1 MISPS
6 AQYDLV
12 FVGAGHSHALAL
24 RMLAMKP
31 IPGVRLTLVSPD
43 SLSAYSGMLP
53 GLIAGHYTLDD
64 THVDVYRLCQ
74 ASDCRFVQASVSQLD
89 PQKRQ
94 LQLSDGS
101 QLAYDWLSLDVGATP
116 DLSPIGN
123 DHDSVVP
130 VKPVASFYTR
140 WQQLCHDTGE
150 QTPSLAVVGAGA
162 GGTEMAL
169 AMAQYFQAR
178 QQPAEIQLIT
188 GGELL
193 PGFPASVREKMRKR
207 LQAHNVTLHTHS
219 RVHCDAQ
226 QQLHRADQPLTAQW
240 VLWCTGVRGL
250 PILKNS
256 GLECDERGF
265 VRVTESLQTLSDT
278 RIFAAGDCAA
288 FPTSLPKAGVY
299 AVRQA
304 QTLADNL
311 HAAIQGQPLV
321 AYRPQSRFL
330 SLLSAGGKDAIASR
344 GGRLSVAGHWVWR
357 WKDHIDRAF
366 MAKFDQHLPAM
377 PTAPAEPDALH
388 CAGCGAKVGSDA
400 LHEALAGLQPVINP
414 GIEAGVDAAD
424 DTAIIDWPAGQRLV
438 QSLDFF
444 PAFIDDPYLFG
455 RIAALHSLSDLYAM
469 NAQPHSALANITLPW
484 HHPRLQGRDLHRMM
498 AGAIRELNA
507 AGCTLV
513 GGHTIE
519 GPQMAAGFTVNGQAD
534 PAQLWHKHGARD
546 GDRLILTKPLGSGV
560 QLAALMQANSSNGAA
575 FHGPW
580 LDTTL
585 RHLLTSNQM
594 AQRALKDVPV
604 NACTDITGFGLLG
617 HLYEISQ
624 QSQVNLA
631 VDCHKVPLL
640 PGTLSLIEQGV
651 ASTLSE
657 ANRQILVHC
666 HQQSPVDDALLTA
679 LCDPQTA
686 GGLLFCLPADHA
698 EQALQ
703 QLDSKGIAA
712 ADIGK
717 VLVKDRPDHAAI
729 LLNSGHTVNV

>member
-1 MISPS
+1 MIRPS
-6 AQYDLV
+6 AHYDLV
-12 FVGAGHSHALAL
+12 FVGAGHSHALVL

-53 GLIAGHYTLDD
+53 GLIAGHYDLND

-74 ASDCRFVQASVSQLD
+74 ASGCRFIQASVTQID
-89 PQKRQ
+89 PQQRQ

-101 QLAYDWLSLDVGATP
+101 QLDYDWLSLDVGATP
-116 DLSPIGN
+116 DLAPIGN
-123 DHDSVVP
+123 DSAGVVP

-188 GGELL
+188 GGDLL
-193 PGFPASVREKMRKR
+193 PGFPATVRDKMRKR
-207 LQAHNVTLHTHS
+207 LTAHHVTLHTDTRVS
-219 RVHCDAQ
+219 RDGQ
-226 QQLHRADQPLTAQW
+226 RQLRMDNQPLAAQW

-250 PILKNS
+250 PLLTDS
-256 GLECDERGF
+256 GLDCDPQGF
-265 VRVTESLQTLSDT
+265 VRVNDTLQTASDA

-304 QTLADNL
+304 RTLADNL
-311 HAAIQGQPLV
+311 RAAIQGQPLV

-344 GGRLSVAGHWVWR
+344 GGKLSLGGHWVWR
-357 WKDHIDRAF
+357 WKDRIDRAF
-366 MAKFDQHLPAM
+366 MAKFDQHLPTM
-377 PTAPAEPDALH
+377 IVPPADTDALH
-388 CAGCGAKVGSDA
+388 CAGCGAKVGSNALHDA
-400 LHEALAGLQPVINP
+400 LAHLQPVVKQ

-424 DTAIIDWPAGQRLV
+424 DAAIIDWPAGQRLV

-444 PAFIDDPYLFG
+444 PAFIDEPYLFG

-469 NAQPHSALANITLPW
+469 NARPHSALANVTLPW
-484 HHPRLQGRDLHRMM
+484 HHPRLQGRDLQRMM
-498 AGAIRELNA
+498 AGAVRELNA

-534 PAQLWHKHGARD
+534 PAQLWHKSGARH

-560 QLAALMQANSSNGAA
+560 QLAALMQSPGNADIT

-580 LDTTL
+580 LEATL
-585 RHLLTSNQM
+585 RHLLISNGL
-594 AQRALKDVPV
+594 AQQALQGIPV

-624 QSQVNLA
+624 QSDVTLA
-631 VDCHKVPLL
+631 VDCHNVPLL
-640 PGTLSLIEQGV
+640 PGTLSLIRQGV
-651 ASTLSE
+651 ASTLSD
-657 ANRQILVHC
+657 ANRHILMQC
-666 HQQSPVDDALLTA
+666 EQPKPVDDALLTA

-686 GGLLFCLPADHA
+686 GGLLFCLPADYA
-698 EQALQ
+698 RQALQ
-703 QLDSKGIAA
+703 QLDQAGIAA

-717 VLVKDRPDHAAI
+717 VLVKSPPNHASI
-729 LLNSGHTVNV
+729 LLDSSHTGSV